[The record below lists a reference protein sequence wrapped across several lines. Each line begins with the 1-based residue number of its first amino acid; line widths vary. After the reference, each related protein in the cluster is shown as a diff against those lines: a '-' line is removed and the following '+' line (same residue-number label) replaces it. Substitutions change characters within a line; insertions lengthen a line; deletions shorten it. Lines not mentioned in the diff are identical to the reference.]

1 MSVSNRPPDVNMAP
15 AAAGRD
21 IQEEQVL
28 QAVVLADS
36 GQDYE
41 LPISETVPKVLV
53 QRLLVLGICK
63 R

>member
-1 MSVSNRPPDVNMAP
+1 MAP

-53 QRLLVLGICK
+53 GVC
-63 R
+63 